1 MHQGAITCRLLVDFP
16 QPRPIHLVYRI
27 NGGSILTRRLSW
39 TIATQTR
46 THLLSQSRSLWQ
58 SWTHFVIRILNP
70 IANEDGHE
78 QRYRASDLNR
88 KFEDI
93 RTTMLKSAAETIS
106 YRVSALNK

>member
-1 MHQGAITCRLLVDFP
+1 MDYRYTDEDTLAVAVTITLAELD
-16 QPRPIHLVYRI
+16 
-27 NGGSILTRRLSW
+27 T
-39 TIATQTR
+39 
-46 THLLSQSRSLWQ
+46 
-58 SWTHFVIRILNP
+58 VIRILNP

-93 RTTMLKSAAETIS
+93 RTTMLKSAAETIN

>member
-1 MHQGAITCRLLVDFP
+1 MDYRYTDEDTLAVAVTITLAELD
-16 QPRPIHLVYRI
+16 
-27 NGGSILTRRLSW
+27 T
-39 TIATQTR
+39 
-46 THLLSQSRSLWQ
+46 
-58 SWTHFVIRILNP
+58 VIRILNP